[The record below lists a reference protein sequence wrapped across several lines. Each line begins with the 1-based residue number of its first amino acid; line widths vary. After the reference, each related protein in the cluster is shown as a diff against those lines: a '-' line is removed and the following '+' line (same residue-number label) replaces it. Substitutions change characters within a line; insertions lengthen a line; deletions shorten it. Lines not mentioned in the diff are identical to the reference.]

1 MKLNRYVFIRVSL
14 ILLVFSSCKSTE
26 KNSVNNAVQTL
37 AQKTLGNR
45 SGTIVVMKAESNEII
60 ALATNQN
67 PETLY
72 SAGSLS
78 YLPIVKFLME
88 EKSFS
93 LDSKTVCNGSTEI
106 NGKKISCHTI
116 AGHGNISLKDAFA
129 KTCDVFFA
137 ENIHNLDSDS
147 LLKTARQFNFEISDK
162 SWLLCPYNNAKA
174 NPLQMAQ
181 MMGSICKDDSNT
193 GKILKDLLRYRVTN
207 GNPQFPLKNDS
218 VQVAGTVATAE
229 VPELKMPGRWNSW
242 CVVYAPYNASVKE
255 QIVVS
260 VLIDANN
267 DWEWYAPYAANIV
280 MQGYFNNQRYEEAIV
295 ELGFSEIAA
304 LKDN

>member
-1 MKLNRYVFIRVSL
+1 MKLNRYVFILVNL

-26 KNSVNNAVQTL
+26 KNSANNAVQTL

-78 YLPIVKFLME
+78 YLPIVKFLLE

-93 LDSKTVCNGSTEI
+93 QDSKIVCNGSTEI
-106 NGKKISCHTI
+106 NGKKISCSAV

-147 LLKTARQFNFEISDK
+147 LLKTTEQFNFEISDK
-162 SWLLCPYNNAKA
+162 SWLLNPYNNAKTS
-174 NPLQMAQ
+174 PLEMAQ
-181 MMGSICKDDSNT
+181 MMASICKDDSNT
-193 GKILKDLLRYRVTN
+193 GETLKDLLRYRVTN
-207 GNPQFPLKNDS
+207 GNPQVPLKNDS
-218 VQVAGTVATAE
+218 VQIAGTVATAE
-229 VPELKMPGRWNSW
+229 VSEIKTSGKWNSW
-242 CVVYAPYNASVKE
+242 CVVYAPYNESVKE

-280 MQGYFNNQRYEEAIV
+280 MQGYFNNQSYEEAVI
-295 ELGFSEIAA
+295 ELGFSE
-304 LKDN
+304 KFEK

>member
-78 YLPIVKFLME
+78 YLPIVKFLLE

-93 LDSKTVCNGSTEI
+93 LDSKIECNGATEI

-147 LLKTARQFNFEISDK
+147 LLKTASQFNFEISDK

-193 GKILKDLLRYRVTN
+193 GKTLKDLLRYRVTN

-218 VQVAGTVATAE
+218 VQIAGTVATAE
-229 VPELKMPGRWNSW
+229 VPEIKMPGRWNSW

-280 MQGYFNNQRYEEAIV
+280 MQGYFNNQSYEEAIV

-304 LKDN
+304 LKDH

>member
-78 YLPIVKFLME
+78 YLPIVKFLLE

-93 LDSKTVCNGSTEI
+93 LDSKTECNGATEI

-147 LLKTARQFNFEISDK
+147 LLKTASQFNFEISDK

-193 GKILKDLLRYRVTN
+193 GKTLKDLLRYRVTN

-218 VQVAGTVATAE
+218 VQIAGTVATAE
-229 VPELKMPGRWNSW
+229 VPEIKMPGRWNSW

-280 MQGYFNNQRYEEAIV
+280 MQGYFNNQSYEEAIV

-304 LKDN
+304 LKDH

>member
-1 MKLNRYVFIRVSL
+1 MKLNRYVFILVNL

-26 KNSVNNAVQTL
+26 KNSANNAVQTL

-78 YLPIVKFLME
+78 YLPIVKFLLE

-93 LDSKTVCNGSTEI
+93 QDSKIVCNGSTEI
-106 NGKKISCHTI
+106 NGKKISCSAV

-147 LLKTARQFNFEISDK
+147 LLKTTEQFNFEISDK
-162 SWLLCPYNNAKA
+162 SWLLNPYNNAKTS
-174 NPLQMAQ
+174 PLEMAQ
-181 MMGSICKDDSNT
+181 MMASICKDDSNT
-193 GKILKDLLRYRVTN
+193 GET
-207 GNPQFPLKNDS
+207 
-218 VQVAGTVATAE
+218 
-229 VPELKMPGRWNSW
+229 
-242 CVVYAPYNASVKE
+242 
-255 QIVVS
+255 
-260 VLIDANN
+260 
-267 DWEWYAPYAANIV
+267 
-280 MQGYFNNQRYEEAIV
+280 
-295 ELGFSEIAA
+295 
-304 LKDN
+304 

>member
-37 AQKTLGNR
+37 TQKALGNR

-78 YLPIVKFLME
+78 YLPIVKFLLE

-93 LDSKTVCNGSTEI
+93 LDSKTECNGATEI

-137 ENIHNLDSDS
+137 ENVIMLFVQNVFIH
-147 LLKTARQFNFEISDK
+147 Q
-162 SWLLCPYNNAKA
+162 
-174 NPLQMAQ
+174 
-181 MMGSICKDDSNT
+181 
-193 GKILKDLLRYRVTN
+193 
-207 GNPQFPLKNDS
+207 
-218 VQVAGTVATAE
+218 
-229 VPELKMPGRWNSW
+229 
-242 CVVYAPYNASVKE
+242 KE
-255 QIVVS
+255 
-260 VLIDANN
+260 
-267 DWEWYAPYAANIV
+267 
-280 MQGYFNNQRYEEAIV
+280 NQ
-295 ELGFSEIAA
+295 
-304 LKDN
+304 

>member
-26 KNSVNNAVQTL
+26 KNSANNAVQTL

-78 YLPIVKFLME
+78 YLPIVKFLLE

-93 LDSKTVCNGSTEI
+93 LDSKTECNGATEI
-106 NGKKISCHTI
+106 NGKKISCSAV

-147 LLKTARQFNFEISDK
+147 LLKTASQFNFEISDK
-162 SWLLCPYNNAKA
+162 SWLLCPYNKAKA

-181 MMGSICKDDSNT
+181 MMGSICKDDSNS
-193 GKILKDLLRYRVTN
+193 GKTLKDLLRYRVTN

-218 VQVAGTVATAE
+218 VQIAGTVATAE
-229 VPELKMPGRWNSW
+229 VPEIKMSGRWNSW

-280 MQGYFNNQRYEEAIV
+280 MQGYFNNQSYEEAIV
-295 ELGFSEIAA
+295 ELGFSEIAE
-304 LKDN
+304 LKDH

>member
-1 MKLNRYVFIRVSL
+1 MKLNQYVFILVSL

-26 KNSVNNAVQTL
+26 KNSANNAVQTL

-67 PETLY
+67 PKTLY

-78 YLPIVKFLME
+78 YLPIVKFLLE

-93 LDSKTVCNGSTEI
+93 LDSKTVCTGSAEI
-106 NGKKISCHTI
+106 NGKKISCSAV
-116 AGHGNISLKDAFA
+116 AGHGDISLKDAFA

-147 LLKTARQFNFEISDK
+147 LLKTAEQFNFEISDK
-162 SWLLCPYNNAKA
+162 SWLLYPYNNAKTS
-174 NPLQMAQ
+174 PLEMAQ
-181 MMGSICKDDSNT
+181 MMASICKDDSNT
-193 GKILKDLLRYRVTN
+193 GETLKDLLRYRVTN
-207 GNPQFPLKNDS
+207 GNPQVPLKNDS
-218 VQVAGTVATAE
+218 VQIAGTVATAE
-229 VPELKMPGRWNSW
+229 VSEIKTFGKWNSW

-280 MQGYFNNQRYEEAIV
+280 MQGYFNNQSYEEAIV
-295 ELGFSEIAA
+295 ELGFQKP
-304 LKDN
+304 LR